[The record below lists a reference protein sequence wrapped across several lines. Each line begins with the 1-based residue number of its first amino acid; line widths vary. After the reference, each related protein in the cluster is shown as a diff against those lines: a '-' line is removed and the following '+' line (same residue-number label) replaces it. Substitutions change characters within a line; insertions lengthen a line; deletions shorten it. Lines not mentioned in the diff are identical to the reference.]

1 MKWLLFFRLPF
12 KKSYTSIIFA
22 VAFRLICK
30 EGIRSRDLF
39 RQSLGDCRVCVIW
52 RSVIILIRASRHKGN
67 FVIKFC
73 WASFFVLDISLSCN
87 LFAFYA
93 EIYHLRLSA
102 FQAFFVQ

>member
-87 LFAFYA
+87 LFGYLLNLMALP
-93 EIYHLRLSA
+93 I
-102 FQAFFVQ
+102 